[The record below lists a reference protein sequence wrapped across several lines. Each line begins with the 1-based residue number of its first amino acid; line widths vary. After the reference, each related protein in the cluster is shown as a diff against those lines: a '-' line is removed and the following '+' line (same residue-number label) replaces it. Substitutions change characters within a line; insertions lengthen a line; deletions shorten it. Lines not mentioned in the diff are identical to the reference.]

1 MVEKE
6 ALTYFIYMIKTNG
19 RYLTYLNVVIIL
31 TSHIFSKLDDEKIEK
46 PVDTD

>member
-19 RYLTYLNVVIIL
+19 RYLTFLDIDVIL
-31 TSHIFSKLDDEKIEK
+31 TLYIFSKLDDEKTEK